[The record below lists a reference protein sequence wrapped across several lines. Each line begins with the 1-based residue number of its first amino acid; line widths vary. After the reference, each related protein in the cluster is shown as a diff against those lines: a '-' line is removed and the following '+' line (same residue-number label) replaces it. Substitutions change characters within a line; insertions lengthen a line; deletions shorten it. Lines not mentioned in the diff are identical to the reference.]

1 MKSRTRLKSFGV
13 SGTFLDDT
21 HNPSFESA
29 DVAVF
34 GVAFDATTSY
44 NTGARFGPSAIMAA
58 SHQIE
63 FEIPAIGI
71 SLASRVKIHS
81 LGNLEYSQNQT
92 EKKRGT
98 PKTAALTARMVH
110 EVQTLAE
117 KIFREKKLLVGF
129 GGEHSVSNGI
139 FRAMAKQY
147 VPKDI
152 TIVHFDAHLDMRD
165 AWDGLQ
171 YSHGSVMRRCLEKGF
186 QTVHIGIRDHISEEE
201 AKFIK
206 KTGLANRIFP
216 CATMPQAYYG
226 KKNSSFLRKNFVWN
240 GRITKELTK
249 KILPQIRTPY
259 AYLTIDVDAFDPKD
273 FPGTGTPLPFGLD
286 FSSTQDFLFELIL
299 HLKKNGVCLLGFDI
313 QETAPQLRRPV
324 KNYDARE
331 TVSTKTE
338 MNAALLIYKLLLWHF
353 LERFSNPKNPKKVR
367 QL

>member
-21 HNPSFESA
+21 HNPFFEPSDA
-29 DVAVF
+29 AVF

-71 SLASRVKIHS
+71 SLASRVKIHA
-81 LGNLEYSQNQT
+81 LGVLNYPHKKT
-92 EKKRGT
+92 EKKLEIQ
-98 PKTAALTARMVH
+98 KIAALTTRMVRD
-110 EVQTLAE
+110 VQTIAQ
-117 KIFREKKLLVGF
+117 KILQTNKLLVCL

-139 FRAMAKQY
+139 FRAMAEQY
-147 VPKDI
+147 APKDI
-152 TIVHFDAHLDMRD
+152 TIVHFDAHLDMRN

-171 YSHGSVMRRCLEKGF
+171 YSHGSVMRRCLEEGF

-226 KKNSSFLRKNFVWN
+226 KKNSSFLQKNFIWN
-240 GRITKELTK
+240 GRITKELRK
-249 KILPQIRTPY
+249 KILSQIRTPY
-259 AYLTIDVDAFDPKD
+259 AYLTIDVDAFDPRD

-286 FSSTQDFLFELIL
+286 FASTQDFLFELIL
-299 HLKKNGVCLLGFDI
+299 HLKKNKIRLLGFDI

-331 TVSTKTE
+331 TVSTQTE
-338 MNAALLIYKLLLWHF
+338 MNAALLTYKLLLWNY
-353 LERFSNPKNPKKVR
+353 LKRFSSPKNPKKAR
-367 QL
+367 RL